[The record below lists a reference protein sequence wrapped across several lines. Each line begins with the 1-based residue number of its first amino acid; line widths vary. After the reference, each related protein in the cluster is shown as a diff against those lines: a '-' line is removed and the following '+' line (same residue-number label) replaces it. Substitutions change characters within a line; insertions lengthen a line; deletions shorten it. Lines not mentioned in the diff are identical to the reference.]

1 MGTLCKGYSIQ
12 ALFTYGMHATE
23 IVGAIGAHSVR
34 IGVKRGGEVE
44 TVYCYDENM
53 LLQQV

>member
-1 MGTLCKGYSIQ
+1 
-12 ALFTYGMHATE
+12 MHATE